1 MKDMMEY
8 KGYLGSVHYNGGD
21 HVFFGKLEHIRALVN
36 YEATDV
42 ESLESRFQNA
52 VDDYLKLCAKRKQ
65 APEQPFKGT
74 FNVRIKS
81 ELHRYAALYAAE
93 HGTSL
98 NQVVERAIEKLVSE
112 HPGKRGITSGA

>member
-1 MKDMMEY
+1 M
-8 KGYLGSVHYNGGD
+8 HYSGED
-21 HVFFGKLEHIRALVN
+21 HVFFGKLEHIRTLVN

-42 ESLESRFQNA
+42 ESLESSFQNA
-52 VDDYLKLCAKRKQ
+52 VEDYLKSCAKR
-65 APEQPFKGT
+65 KGT

-112 HPGKRGITSGA
+112 RPSKRGITPGA